1 MLPSLLVALA
11 VSTPFDTLVES
22 AESIPHLD
30 SFLASYIGDCREQ
43 PPDRGPECREEAS
56 QRRKQVAGRTL
67 RIAGDSVSQ
76 VTVRSVDESTGRFR
90 LRILPFWSAG
100 GRAMS
105 RGKPTG
111 VNRSG
116 APLVRTMDI
125 EFSLSGDEP
134 AFMVRRKIEQGRVDI
149 TWVVVPG
156 QPWKLSRKGEDP
168 IEGVAVRVRGLR
180 IADPRSGRT
189 LWEKVWK

>member
-1 MLPSLLVALA
+1 
-11 VSTPFDTLVES
+11 
-22 AESIPHLD
+22 
-30 SFLASYIGDCREQ
+30 
-43 PPDRGPECREEAS
+43 
-56 QRRKQVAGRTL
+56 
-67 RIAGDSVSQ
+67 
-76 VTVRSVDESTGRFR
+76 
-90 LRILPFWSAG
+90 
-100 GRAMS
+100 MS